1 MPPPMIATTIGPANT
16 KGTRNEEEAES
27 IR

>member
-1 MPPPMIATTIGPANT
+1 MIATTIGPANT